1 MQIQEIQT
9 SMKQSVFVT
18 IICILSF
25 CSSSIAQY
33 DGYNFRKLSVN
44 DGLNDGIVR
53 AVGQDKY
60 GFIWIATVG
69 ALNRFDGKNIQ
80 HFTNIPGDTLSP
92 YPSQPKALFSD
103 SKGSFWIGYET
114 GLVRYD
120 FNKQLFIRIP
130 ALKDV
135 HVYTMMEGNNE
146 DLYLITS
153 KGLVR
158 HNITT
163 NSTFFYSQSN
173 EKKYHELQNVRLYD
187 ITQKNDML
195 YIGSDKGL
203 LIFSLLDHTIS
214 LIEIPILQEI
224 SIYRLAIDKNNN
236 IWIGTHGH
244 TKLLKLLPDL
254 KTIEIFDHFLTSDIL
269 TQALNITDILV
280 DNKGKVWVSTLIDGI
295 LEYKEKDNI
304 FIKHLYNNDIP
315 SSPSGNYHR
324 CLFED
329 RDGLIWAGGDVIGV
343 NYFDPSANFFKSLM
357 PFPDRLHERNRSVA
371 RGITQDIDG
380 NIWIGS
386 HDGVVRYNTKDKTYD
401 IWRNDK
407 GKKPVIYSNLVRTI
421 LCDDDNNIWI
431 GTGAGVNRYNYKTK
445 KMEFIPES
453 NLPLRFYNAIN
464 NDKSGN
470 IWFCTNDTA
479 ALYWYDTRLKK
490 YNNISHHPQLKKFAN
505 TAPTSYVYED
515 SKKRLWISLAKKGM
529 IRHDKKTLFTKL
541 YATTEASEH
550 RIIGDQVV
558 DIKEDKS
565 GVIWVSTFNGI
576 SGIDVTNNTIT
587 SFNNQNGLIGNQASP
602 LAIDHDSRLWIGISG
617 GLMMLN
623 QKRNHFT
630 TFSQGDGL
638 PSVGFPEHAA
648 VYLNN
653 NEIAFPSNNGVIIFN
668 PNEWKEKRTKLDYY
682 IKSYSVFGKEYFSIN
697 ESSDNDSIHL
707 KSDENSF
714 SFNLVALNYT
724 HTLQTW
730 YAYKLE
736 GFEND
741 WHYTKDPK
749 AVFTNIPG
757 GQYTFLYKASSI
769 NNNWRK
775 VPDKKVIVILD
786 TVFYRTKW
794 FLFFIVLLVGA
805 FIYMFYRYRVD
816 QQTQVYKLKSKAQL
830 LEKEKTAVMYENLK
844 QHLNPHFLFNSL
856 TSLSSLIRIDQRQ
869 AGDFLDKMSKVYR
882 YILKN
887 KDNETVPLIDEL
899 KFVDM
904 YNQLQK
910 TRFGDG
916 LHISVN
922 ISEEYH
928 YRKIAPV
935 TLQNLV
941 ENAIKHNIADE
952 DAPLLISMY
961 IDDDYLVVENNL
973 QTKGFVETS
982 NKQGQHSMIS
992 LYKYLSPRPVII
1004 TESEDFY
1011 TVKIPLI

>member
-1 MQIQEIQT
+1 
-9 SMKQSVFVT
+9 MKPRVFVV
-18 IICILSF
+18 IFCILWF
-25 CSSSIAQY
+25 CTSVKAQY
-33 DGYNFRKLSVN
+33 SGYNFRKLTVN

-92 YPSQPKALFSD
+92 YPSQPKTLFSD
-103 SKGSFWIGYET
+103 SKGNFWIGYET
-114 GLVRYD
+114 GLTRYD
-120 FNKQLFIRIP
+120 FNKQLFERIP
-130 ALKDV
+130 ALEFI
-135 HVYTMMEGNNE
+135 HIYNIIE
-146 DLYLITS
+146 DNHQNLYLITS
-153 KGLVR
+153 QGLVR

-163 NSTFFYSQSN
+163 NHTFFFSQSN
-173 EKKYHELQNVRLYD
+173 EKKYHLLQNLRFYD
-187 ITQKNDML
+187 ITQKNELL

-203 LIFSLLDHTIS
+203 LIFNLINDTVS
-214 LIEIPILQEI
+214 LIEIPILNDI
-224 SIYRLAIDKNNN
+224 AIHRIAIDNKNN
-236 IWIGTHGH
+236 IWIGTHGQI
-244 TKLLKLLPDL
+244 KLLKLNPDL
-254 KTIEIFDHFLTSDIL
+254 KKVEIYDHFLTSDIF
-269 TQALNITDILV
+269 THALNITDILI
-280 DNKGKVWVSTLIDGI
+280 DNKGKIWVSTLIDGI

-324 CLFED
+324 SLFED

-343 NYFDPSANFFKSLM
+343 NYFDPSANLFKSLM

-371 RGITQDIDG
+371 RGIAQDNKG

-386 HDGVVRYNTKDKTYD
+386 HDGVVRYNIKEKSYD
-401 IWRNDK
+401 MWRNDE
-407 GKKPVIYSNLVRTI
+407 GQKPVIYSNLVRTL

-431 GTGAGVNRYNYKTK
+431 GTSAGVNRYNNKIK
-445 KMEFIPES
+445 KMEFIPETS
-453 NLPLRFYNAIN
+453 LPLRFYNAIN
-464 NDKSGN
+464 KDRSGN
-470 IWFCTNDTA
+470 IWFCTNDTV
-479 ALYWYDTRLKK
+479 ALYWYDTKLKK
-490 YNNISHHPQLKKFAN
+490 YNNISHHAQLKTFTN

-515 SKKRLWISLAKKGM
+515 SNQRLWISLAKKGL

-541 YATTEASEH
+541 YTTTETSDYK
-550 RIIGDQVV
+550 IIGDQVV
-558 DIKEDKS
+558 DIKEDKT

-576 SGIDVTNNTIT
+576 SGIDVARNKIT
-587 SFNNQNGLIGNQASP
+587 SFNNKNGLVGNQVSP
-602 LAIDHDSRLWIGISG
+602 LAIDQDNRLWIGVSG

-623 QKRNHFT
+623 QNRNHFT
-630 TFSQGDGL
+630 TFSSGDGL

-648 VYLNN
+648 VYLKNS
-653 NEIAFPSNNGVIIFN
+653 EIAFPSNNGVIIFN
-668 PNEWKEKRTKLDYY
+668 PNEWKEKKPQLDYY
-682 IKSYSVFGKEYFSIN
+682 IKSYSVFGKEYFNIN
-697 ESSDNDSIHL
+697 EGSDNASL
-707 KSDENSF
+707 NLEANENSF

-724 HTLQTW
+724 HTSQTW

-736 GFEND
+736 GFEDD

-757 GQYTFLYKASSI
+757 GQYTFLYKAATI
-769 NNNWRK
+769 NNNWQN
-775 VPDKKVIVILD
+775 VPEKKVIVLLD
-786 TVFYRTKW
+786 TVFYRTNW
-794 FLFFIVLLVGA
+794 FLCFIVLLLGTI
-805 FIYMFYRYRVD
+805 IYSFYKYRVD
-816 QQTQVYKLKSKAQL
+816 QQKQVYELKSKAQL

-856 TSLSSLIRIDQRQ
+856 TSLSSLIRIDQKQ

-887 KDNETVPLIDEL
+887 KENETVALIEEL
-899 KFVDM
+899 KFVDL

-916 LHISVN
+916 FQIK
-922 ISEEYH
+922 IDIPEEFH

-941 ENAIKHNIADE
+941 ENAIKHNIADDE
-952 DAPLLISMY
+952 APLVIHMFVE
-961 IDDDYLVVENNL
+961 DDYLVVQNNF

-982 NKQGQHSMIS
+982 NKQGQNSMIS

-1004 TESEDFY
+1004 NKTEDIY
-1011 TVKIPLI
+1011 IVKIPLI